1 MVPPAVIAPP
11 VAPRRD
17 GWMRSRGRRLSGH
30 LRSLARTVWA
40 ATALLLALG
49 VVCGVLAGAAGL
61 TISDGLALIVTLLGL
76 AVAIVLR
83 RRRALWLPAL
93 LLAAVVIGAWRYT
106 VTRPPAGAAGLPFY
120 IGQDVTLVGSVMAE
134 PEPLDRGENVR
145 VSVETLTASGSGAPR
160 RVVGAVLAH
169 LATISDLAY
178 GDRLSL
184 AGGLAA
190 PPDLAGGSPGAYKA
204 YLASQGIY
212 AVLDYPRLKRLGS
225 GAASPLLALAIA
237 IRRFLES
244 GIRHSLPQ
252 PAAALLLGILLGTRT
267 RALGALTAPFIATG
281 MIHVVAISGLK
292 VTIVA
297 GTADRLA
304 RRLLGPRYALAP
316 ALAVLLLYV
325 LVTGATPAGLRAGV
339 MWTLALLAI
348 RFGRRSDALTS
359 LALAAAILCAVSP
372 RILWDLGFELSL
384 AGTASIVLLEP
395 RIERRL
401 RRVPAVAREGLS
413 VTLAAQVGTLPL
425 LVSGF
430 GQISTV
436 SPLANA
442 LLLPL
447 LGPIMALGLPVAAL
461 GALLPGLGS
470 LLGLLVYP
478 FLAAMIAAV
487 GWLARLPLAALP
499 ATPWPFALVA
509 AYYGLVAVI
518 ASRHLRT
525 EADED
530 ENKDEGTKRDKKEK
544 ARGKRSALRRALYP
558 VAGAGALLLATVAWR
573 LPPRVSTI
581 TVLSLH
587 GGQGLLLTTPSGRA
601 LLVDAGDAPSLLD
614 AALGNR
620 LPFWRSRLD
629 AVILT
634 DSDRAHVAGLRDLL
648 DRYSLGGALDPG
660 AVYPSS
666 DYAAWR
672 AALRQNGVP
681 EAKLRGGR
689 RVSLGDGLR
698 LDALLPA
705 GLDPSAPRP
714 PCAVR
719 LTLGR
724 LSILL
729 LNRAA
734 LDIDPMVLAAGAHGA
749 TVLLLPAGPSGPTI
763 YDRLVRAIRPRLV
776 LLPSPDDAHDD
787 PASDAVAIRAARA
800 IGARAWQSDGADSLD
815 LTADASPLGFHA
827 QTTAP

>member
-1 MVPPAVIAPP
+1 MVSPATSAPPAV
-11 VAPRRD
+11 PRRG
-17 GWMRSRGRRLSGH
+17 GWARSRGRRLTAYLH
-30 LRSLARTVWA
+30 SLAHTAWA

-61 TISDGLALIVTLLGL
+61 ALPDGLALIVTPLGI
-76 AVAIVLR
+76 AVALVLR

-93 LLAAVVIGAWRYT
+93 LLVAAVIGAWRYT
-106 VTRPPAGAAGLPFY
+106 VTRPPSGAAGLPYY
-120 IGQDVTLVGSVMAE
+120 IGRDVTLVGSVMAE

-160 RVVGAVLAH
+160 RVAGAVLVH
-169 LATISDLAY
+169 LATVSNLAY

-190 PPDLAGGSPGAYKA
+190 PPELAGGSPGAYKA

-225 GAASPLLALAIA
+225 GNASPLLALAIA
-237 IRRFLES
+237 IRRFLEG

-292 VTIVA
+292 VSIVA

-304 RRLLGPRYALAP
+304 RRLLGPRYALLP

-372 RILWDLGFELSL
+372 RILWDLGFGLSL

-470 LLGLLVYP
+470 ALGLLVYP

-499 ATPWPFALVA
+499 AAPWPLALVA

-518 ASRHLRT
+518 ASRPLRT
-525 EADED
+525 DADTD
-530 ENKDEGTKRDKKEK
+530 KDEGTKRDKKDKKKEK
-544 ARGKRSALRRALYP
+544 AHGKRSALRRALYP
-558 VAGAGALLLATVAWR
+558 VAGAGVLLLATVAWR
-573 LPPRVSTI
+573 LPPRASTVA
-581 TVLSLH
+581 VLPLR
-587 GGQGLLLTTPSGRA
+587 GGQGLLLTTPSGRVV
-601 LLVDAGDAPSLLD
+601 LVDAGDAPSLLD

-620 LPFWRSRLD
+620 LPFWRSHLD
-629 AVILT
+629 DVILT

-660 AVYPSS
+660 AVYPST

-689 RVSLGDGLR
+689 RVSLGDGVG
-698 LDALLPA
+698 LDVLLPA

-724 LSILL
+724 LSMLV

-734 LDIDPMVLAAGAHGA
+734 LDIDPIVLAAGARGA
-749 TVLLLPAGPSGPTI
+749 TVLLLPAGPSDPTV

-787 PASDAVAIRAARA
+787 PATD
-800 IGARAWQSDGADSLD
+800 ADSLD
-815 LTADASPLGFHA
+815 LTADASPLGFRA
-827 QTTAP
+827 QTASL

>member
-83 RRRALWLPAL
+83 RRRALWLPVL

-160 RVVGAVLAH
+160 RVAGAVLAH
-169 LATISDLAY
+169 LATVSDLAY

-237 IRRFLES
+237 IRRFLEG

-372 RILWDLGFELSL
+372 RILWDLGFGLSL

-425 LVSGF
+425 LISGF

-470 LLGLLVYP
+470 ALGLLVYP

-499 ATPWPFALVA
+499 AAPWPLGLVA

-518 ASRHLRT
+518 ASRPLRT
-525 EADED
+525 NADED
-530 ENKDEGTKRDKKEK
+530 KDEETKRDKKEK
-544 ARGKRSALRRALYP
+544 ARGTRSALRRALYP
-558 VAGAGALLLATVAWR
+558 VAGAGVLLLATVAWR
-573 LPPRVSTI
+573 LPPRVSTVA
-581 TVLSLH
+581 VLSLH
-587 GGQGLLLTTPSGRA
+587 GGQGLLLSTPSGGA
-601 LLVDAGDAPSLLD
+601 VLVDAGDAPSLLD

-620 LPFWRSRLD
+620 LPFWRSHLD

-634 DSDRAHVAGLRDLL
+634 DSDRAHVAGLRDVL

-660 AVYPSS
+660 AVYPST

-681 EAKLRGGR
+681 EAKLRAGR
-689 RVSLGDGLR
+689 RVNLGDGLG

-705 GLDPSAPRP
+705 GLDPSVPRP

-729 LNRAA
+729 PNRAA
-734 LDIDPMVLAAGAHGA
+734 LDIDPVVLAAGAHGA

-787 PASDAVAIRAARA
+787 PASDAVAVRAARA
-800 IGARAWQSDGADSLD
+800 IGARAWQSDGADGLD
-815 LTADASPLGFHA
+815 LTADASLLGFHA
-827 QTTAP
+827 QTASP

>member
-1 MVPPAVIAPP
+1 MVPPATNAPAAVP
-11 VAPRRD
+11 CRE
-17 GWMRSRGRRLSGH
+17 GWARSRGRRLSAH
-30 LRSLARTVWA
+30 LRSLMHAVWT
-40 ATALLLALG
+40 ATALLLGLG
-49 VVCGVLAGAAGL
+49 VVCGVLVGAAGL
-61 TISDGLALIVTLLGL
+61 TISDGLALVVMALGI

-93 LLAAVVIGAWRYT
+93 LLVAVAIGAWRYT
-106 VTRPPAGAAGLPFY
+106 VTRPPSGAAGLPFY
-120 IGQDVTLVGSVMAE
+120 IGRDVTLVGSVAAE

-160 RVVGAVLAH
+160 RVVGTVLVH
-169 LATISDLAY
+169 LATISNLAY

-190 PPDLAGGSPGAYKA
+190 PPELAGGSPGAYKA
-204 YLASQGIY
+204 YLASQGVY

-225 GAASPLLALAIA
+225 GDAGPLLSLSIA
-237 IRRFLES
+237 IRRFLE
-244 GIRHSLPQ
+244 GGVRHSLPQ

-292 VTIVA
+292 VSIVA

-304 RRLLGPRYALAP
+304 RRLLGPRYALPP

-339 MWTLALLAI
+339 MWTLALLAV
-348 RFGRRSDALTS
+348 RFGRRSDAPTS
-359 LALAAAILCAVSP
+359 LALAAAVLCAVSP
-372 RILWDLGFELSL
+372 RILWDLGFQLSL

-425 LVSGF
+425 LISGF

-436 SPLANA
+436 APLANV

-461 GALLPGLGS
+461 GALLPGLGR
-470 LLGLLVYP
+470 LLGLLIYP
-478 FLAAMIAAV
+478 FLAAMIAV
-487 GWLARLPLAALP
+487 VQWLARLPLAAAP
-499 ATPWPFALVA
+499 ATPWPLALIA

-518 ASRHLRT
+518 ASRPQQT
-525 EADED
+525 EVDTD
-530 ENKDEGTKRDKKEK
+530 TDEGTKGDKKEK
-544 ARGKRSALRRALYP
+544 AHGKRSAVRRTLYP

-573 LPPRVSTI
+573 LPPHAY
-581 TVLSLH
+581 TVAVLPLH
-587 GGQGLLLTTPSGRA
+587 GGQGLLLSTPSGRVV
-601 LLVDAGDAPSLLD
+601 LVDSGDAPSLLD

-620 LPFWRSRLD
+620 LPFWRSHLD
-629 AVILT
+629 AVVLT

-648 DRYSLGGALDPG
+648 DRYSLGAALDPG
-660 AVYPSS
+660 AVYPST

-681 EAKLRGGR
+681 EAKLRSGTGQHID
-689 RVSLGDGLR
+689 LGDGLG
-698 LDALLPA
+698 LDVLLPE
-705 GLDPSAPRP
+705 GLDPSVPRP

-734 LDIDPMVLAAGAHGA
+734 LDIDPVVLAAGGRGA
-749 TVLLLPAGPSGPTI
+749 TALLLPAGPSDPTV

-776 LLPSPDDAHDD
+776 LLPSPEDARDD
-787 PASDAVAIRAARA
+787 PASDAAAVRAAHD
-800 IGARAWQSDGADSLD
+800 IGARTWQSNGTDGLD
-815 LTADASPLGFHA
+815 LTADASRLGFHA
-827 QTTAP
+827 QTASP